1 MAHDAVKPGAPPL
14 SSQASGSKGR
24 YETGRGGSSLAS
36 RMARH
41 ADTSAG
47 RGVQVIARAASILR
61 LLEERPEGLTLAEI
75 ARDVGL
81 ARSTVQRIL
90 AALAA
95 EDFVVEAQPGR
106 GARIGPGL
114 ARLASS
120 LVANITAV
128 LHARLV
134 ALRDQFGETVDLSI
148 LSGGSAVFIDQ
159 IPGRHRLVAVSAVG
173 ERFPL
178 HCTANGKAML
188 ACFPP
193 QQAAALIEKSV
204 ASHRSHPLAD
214 RDKLLREIAA
224 VRRTHVG
231 FDRGEHE
238 ASIGAVG
245 VAVFD
250 SFGRP
255 VAVSIPVPWSRF
267 AKRTDVLAKALRRFR
282 NEMQGIFGGKSN
294 HRDGNH

>member
-1 MAHDAVKPGAPPL
+1 LTAQTARQTE
-14 SSQASGSKGR
+14 SSG
-24 YETGRGGSSLAS
+24 T
-36 RMARH
+36 
-41 ADTSAG
+41 
-47 RGVQVIARAASILR
+47 RGVQVIARAANILR

-95 EDFVVEAQPGR
+95 EDFVVAAEPGR

-114 ARLASS
+114 ARIAASLA
-120 LVANITAV
+120 ANVTEL
-128 LHARLV
+128 LHPRLI
-134 ALRDQFGETVDLSI
+134 ALRDEFGETVDLSI

-159 IPGRHRLVAVSAVG
+159 IPGRQRLVALSAVG
-173 ERFPL
+173 QRFPL

-188 ACFPP
+188 ACYSRV
-193 QQAAALIEKSV
+193 QAAAFVDKSV
-204 ASHRSHPLAD
+204 ESHASHSLAD
-214 RDKLLREIAA
+214 RDKLLRDIERA
-224 VRRTHVG
+224 RRTHLA
-231 FDRGEHE
+231 FDLGEHDPT
-238 ASIGAVG
+238 IGAVG

-267 AKRTDVLAKALRRFR
+267 AKRRDVLAKALRRFR
-282 NEMQGIFGGKSN
+282 HEMETAVGGKTN
-294 HRDGNH
+294 GGRRR

>member
-1 MAHDAVKPGAPPL
+1 
-14 SSQASGSKGR
+14 
-24 YETGRGGSSLAS
+24 
-36 RMARH
+36 
-41 ADTSAG
+41 
-47 RGVQVIARAASILR
+47 LR

-95 EDFVVEAQPGR
+95 EDFVVAAEPGR

-114 ARLASS
+114 ARIAASLASNVTE
-120 LVANITAV
+120 L
-128 LHARLV
+128 LHPRLI
-134 ALRDQFGETVDLSI
+134 ALRDEFGETVDLSI

-159 IPGRHRLVAVSAVG
+159 IPGRQRLVALSAVG
-173 ERFPL
+173 QRFPL

-188 ACFPP
+188 ACYEHA
-193 QQAAALIEKSV
+193 QATALIDKSL
-204 ASHRSHPLAD
+204 ASHASHPLAD
-214 RDKLLREIAA
+214 RDKLLRHIEKT
-224 VRRTHVG
+224 RRTHMA
-231 FDRGEHE
+231 FDLGEHDP
-238 ASIGAVG
+238 AIGAVG

-267 AKRTDVLAKALRRFR
+267 AKRRDLLAKALRRFR
-282 NEMQGIFGGKSN
+282 HDMEAAVSGKTNHGI
-294 HRDGNH
+294 RRR

>member
-1 MAHDAVKPGAPPL
+1 LPGQIAREGD
-14 SSQASGSKGR
+14 SSSGS
-24 YETGRGGSSLAS
+24 
-36 RMARH
+36 
-41 ADTSAG
+41 G
-47 RGVQVIARAASILR
+47 RGVQVIARAARILR

-75 ARDVGL
+75 ARQAGL

-90 AALAA
+90 TALAA

-114 ARLASS
+114 ARIAASLAIN
-120 LVANITAV
+120 LTEL

-134 ALRDQFGETVDLSI
+134 ALRDEFGETVDLSI

-159 IPGRHRLVAVSAVG
+159 IPGRQRLVALSAVG

-188 ACFPP
+188 ACY
-193 QQAAALIEKSV
+193 QNEHAAALIDRSV
-204 ASHRSHPLAD
+204 ATHPDHPLVD
-214 RDKLLREIAA
+214 RAKLLREIETA
-224 VRRTHVG
+224 RRRHLA
-231 FDRGEHE
+231 FDLGEHDPG
-238 ASIGAVG
+238 IGAIG

-267 AKRTDVLAKALRRFR
+267 TKRRDDLAKALKDFRRD
-282 NEMQGIFGGKSN
+282 MQAAVGGKAAK
-294 HRDGNH
+294 

>member
-1 MAHDAVKPGAPPL
+1 MAGQVARRTDT
-14 SSQASGSKGR
+14 SGS
-24 YETGRGGSSLAS
+24 
-36 RMARH
+36 
-41 ADTSAG
+41 

-61 LLEERPEGLTLAEI
+61 LLEERPEGLTHAEI

-114 ARLASS
+114 ARVAASLS
-120 LVANITAV
+120 TNVTEL
-128 LHARLV
+128 LHARLI
-134 ALRDQFGETVDLSI
+134 ALRDEFGETVDLSV

-159 IPGRHRLVAVSAVG
+159 IPGRQRLVALSAIG
-173 ERFPL
+173 QRFPL

-188 ACFPP
+188 ACYPHE
-193 QQAAALIEKSV
+193 QTDVLVDTSM
-204 ASHRSHPLAD
+204 ASHPSHPVAD
-214 RDKLLREIAA
+214 RDKLFREIAA
-224 VRRTHVG
+224 VRRSHLG
-231 FDRGEHE
+231 FDLGEHDG
-238 ASIGAVG
+238 SIGAVG

-267 AKRTDVLAKALRRFR
+267 VKRRDVLVKALRHFR
-282 NEMQGIFGGKSN
+282 EEMLAVFGGKSN
-294 HRDGNH
+294 HRDRVR

>member
-1 MAHDAVKPGAPPL
+1 MPGQIAREGD
-14 SSQASGSKGR
+14 SGS
-24 YETGRGGSSLAS
+24 
-36 RMARH
+36 
-41 ADTSAG
+41 G
-47 RGVQVIARAASILR
+47 RGVQVIARAARILR

-75 ARDVGL
+75 ARQAGL

-90 AALAA
+90 TALAA

-106 GARIGPGL
+106 GTRIGPGL
-114 ARLASS
+114 ARIAASLAVN
-120 LVANITAV
+120 LTEL

-134 ALRDQFGETVDLSI
+134 ALRDEFGETVDLSI

-159 IPGRHRLVAVSAVG
+159 IPGRQRLVALSAVG

-188 ACFPP
+188 ACY
-193 QQAAALIEKSV
+193 QNEHAAALIDRSV
-204 ASHRSHPLAD
+204 ATHPDHPLVD
-214 RDKLLREIAA
+214 RAKLLREIETA
-224 VRRTHVG
+224 RRRHLA
-231 FDRGEHE
+231 FDLGEHDPG
-238 ASIGAVG
+238 IGAIG

-267 AKRTDVLAKALRRFR
+267 TKRRDDLAKALKDFRRD
-282 NEMQGIFGGKSN
+282 MQAAVGGKAAK
-294 HRDGNH
+294 

>member
-1 MAHDAVKPGAPPL
+1 MPGQTARE
-14 SSQASGSKGR
+14 SDSGG
-24 YETGRGGSSLAS
+24 
-36 RMARH
+36 
-41 ADTSAG
+41 G
-47 RGVQVIARAASILR
+47 RGVQVIARAARILR

-75 ARDVGL
+75 ARQAGL

-90 AALAA
+90 TALAA

-106 GARIGPGL
+106 GTRIGPGL
-114 ARLASS
+114 ARIAASLAIN
-120 LVANITAV
+120 LTEL

-134 ALRDQFGETVDLSI
+134 ALRDEFGETVDLSI

-159 IPGRHRLVAVSAVG
+159 IPGRQRLVALSAVG

-188 ACFPP
+188 ACYHDEH
-193 QQAAALIEKSV
+193 AASLIDRSV
-204 ASHRSHPLAD
+204 ATHPDHPLVD
-214 RDKLLREIAA
+214 RAKLLREIQT
-224 VRRTHVG
+224 VRRRHLA
-231 FDRGEHE
+231 FDLGEHDPG
-238 ASIGAVG
+238 IGAIG

-267 AKRTDVLAKALRRFR
+267 AKRREELSKALKDFRRD
-282 NEMQGIFGGKSN
+282 MQAAVGGRTAK
-294 HRDGNH
+294 

>member
-1 MAHDAVKPGAPPL
+1 MA
-14 SSQASGSKGR
+14 SQVAQQ
-24 YETGRGGSSLAS
+24 
-36 RMARH
+36 
-41 ADTSAG
+41 ADTSG
-47 RGVQVIARAASILR
+47 SRGVQVIARAASILR

-114 ARLASS
+114 ARIASS
-120 LVANITAV
+120 LVANVTER

-134 ALRDQFGETVDLSI
+134 ALRDEFGETVDLSI
-148 LSGGSAVFIDQ
+148 LSGGSAVFVDQ
-159 IPGRHRLVAVSAVG
+159 IPGRHRLVALSAVG

-188 ACFPP
+188 ACYPP
-193 QQAAALIEKSV
+193 EQAAALVEKSLS
-204 ASHRSHPLAD
+204 SHPSHPLAD
-214 RDKLLREIAA
+214 RNKLLREIAV
-224 VRRTHVG
+224 VRRTHLG
-231 FDRGEHE
+231 FDRGEHD

-255 VAVSIPVPWSRF
+255 VAVSIPVPWARF
-267 AKRTDVLAKALRRFR
+267 AKRKDVLAKALRHFR
-282 NEMQGIFGGKSN
+282 GEMQVVFSGKSD
-294 HRDGNH
+294 HRDKDR

>member
-1 MAHDAVKPGAPPL
+1 MA
-14 SSQASGSKGR
+14 SQTVR
-24 YETGRGGSSLAS
+24 Q
-36 RMARH
+36 
-41 ADTSAG
+41 ADTSSS

-114 ARLASS
+114 ARIASS
-120 LVANITAV
+120 LVANVTEL

-134 ALRDQFGETVDLSI
+134 ALRDEFGETVDLSI

-159 IPGRHRLVAVSAVG
+159 IPGRYRLVALSAVG

-188 ACFPP
+188 ACYP
-193 QQAAALIEKSV
+193 QEQAAALIEKSA
-204 ASHRSHPLAD
+204 ASHPDHPLAGHG
-214 RDKLLREIAA
+214 KLLREIAA
-224 VRRTHVG
+224 SRRTHIG

-245 VAVFD
+245 VAVLD

-255 VAVSIPVPWSRF
+255 VAVSIPVPWARF
-267 AKRTDVLAKALRRFR
+267 AKREGVLVKALQHFR
-282 NEMQGIFGGKSN
+282 NEMQAVFNGKSN
-294 HRDGNH
+294 RRNGHR

>member
-1 MAHDAVKPGAPPL
+1 
-14 SSQASGSKGR
+14 
-24 YETGRGGSSLAS
+24 LAS
-36 RMARH
+36 RVARRT
-41 ADTSAG
+41 DVSG
-47 RGVQVIARAASILR
+47 SRGVQVIARAARILR

-95 EDFVVEAQPGR
+95 EDFVMEAQPGR
-106 GARIGPGL
+106 GARIGPGI
-114 ARLASS
+114 ARIAAS
-120 LVANITAV
+120 LVANVTEL

-134 ALRDQFGETVDLSI
+134 AVRDEFGETIDLSV
-148 LSGGSAVFIDQ
+148 LTGGSAVFIDQ
-159 IPGRHRLVAVSAVG
+159 IPGRQRLVALSAVG
-173 ERFPL
+173 QRFPL

-188 ACFPP
+188 ACYPEA
-193 QQAAALIEKSV
+193 QAAALIDKSV
-204 ASHRSHPLAD
+204 ASHPSHPLGD
-214 RDKLLREIAA
+214 RNRLLRQLAD
-224 VRRTHVG
+224 VRRTHLG
-231 FDRGEHE
+231 FDLGEHD

-267 AKRTDVLAKALRRFR
+267 AKRRNVLAKALRRFR
-282 NEMQGIFGGKSN
+282 DEMQAVFSSKSN
-294 HRDGNH
+294 HRDAAE